1 MDRRHDVTLFGAT
14 GFTGAL
20 TAEYLARHAPP
31 GFRLALAGR
40 NRAKL
45 ESVRGKLAAIDPRWA
60 DTPLLHAD
68 IGDAESL
75 AAVAAASRVV
85 ATTVGPYLEYGE
97 PLVAACAEHGTAYA
111 DLTGEPEF
119 VDRMYLRYDRRARET
134 GARLVHAC
142 GFDSIPYD
150 LGALYTVQKLPRDS
164 KIELSGYVRAGAMF
178 SGGTF
183 ASAITV
189 FSRLFEMTQIAKQ
202 RAKTEGGPTS
212 RRARTVLGVP
222 HRDAETG
229 RWAVP
234 MPTID
239 PRIVARSAAEL
250 DEYGPDFTY
259 RQFMSVKRLPTVAAG
274 AAGLGAVFALAQ
286 VPPTRRALIKL
297 VNPGSGPDEEKR
309 ARSWFKVRFH
319 GSGGGRRVVTEVAG
333 GDPGYD
339 ETAKMLGE
347 SAMCLALDDLPAV
360 SGQLTTAVAMGDALV
375 KRLVDAGIVFRVVR
389 N

>member
-20 TAEYLARHAPP
+20 TAEYLARHAPA

-40 NRAKL
+40 NREKL
-45 ESVRGKLAAIDPRWA
+45 EAVRGKLAAIDPRWA
-60 DTPLLHAD
+60 EMPLLHAE
-68 IGDAESL
+68 IGDAASL
-75 AAVAAASRVV
+75 AEVAATSRVV
-85 ATTVGPYLEYGE
+85 ATTVGPYLTYGE

-119 VDRMYLRYDRRARET
+119 VDRMYLRYDRQARET

-150 LGALYTVQKLPRDS
+150 LGALYTVQKLPRDAD
-164 KIELSGYVRAGAMF
+164 IELSGYVRAGAMF

-189 FSRLFEMTQIAKQ
+189 FSRLFEMTQIAKK
-202 RAKTEGGPTS
+202 RAEAERRPTG
-212 RRARTVLGVP
+212 RRARTVIGTP
-222 HRDAETG
+222 HRDAESG

-234 MPTID
+234 MTTID
-239 PRIVARSAAEL
+239 PQIVARSAAEL

-259 RQFMSVKRLPTVAAG
+259 RQFMSVKRLPTVVAG
-274 AAGLGAVFALAQ
+274 GLGLGAVFALAQ
-286 VPPTRRALIKL
+286 LPPARKALIKL
-297 VNPGSGPDEEKR
+297 ANPGGGPDEEKR

>member
-1 MDRRHDVTLFGAT
+1 MERRHDVTLFGAT

-20 TAEYLARHAPP
+20 TAEYLARHAPE

-45 ESVRGKLAAIDPRWA
+45 EAVRGKLAAIHPRWA
-60 DTPLLHAD
+60 EMPLLHAE
-68 IGDAESL
+68 IGDAASL
-75 AAVAAASRVV
+75 AEVAATSRVV
-85 ATTVGPYLEYGE
+85 ATTVGPYLTYGE

-119 VDRMYLRYDRRARET
+119 VDRMYLRYDGLARET

-150 LGALYTVQKLPRDS
+150 LGALYTVQKLPRDAE
-164 KIELSGYVRAGAMF
+164 IELKGYVRAGATF

-202 RAKTEGGPTS
+202 RARAEERPTG
-212 RRARTVLGVP
+212 RRARTVVGTP
-222 HRDAETG
+222 HRDAESG

-234 MPTID
+234 MTTID
-239 PRIVARSAAEL
+239 PQIVARSAAEL

-259 RQFMSVKRLPTVAAG
+259 RQFMSVKRLPTVVAG
-274 AAGLGAVFALAQ
+274 AVGLGAVFALAQ
-286 VPPTRRALIKL
+286 LPPARKALIKL
-297 VNPGSGPDEEKR
+297 VGPGGGPDEEKR